1 MLEGV
6 SVILMIF
13 FFVIIKLGYGQS
25 NMFFIL
31 KKYYKKKVVDTCMRL
46 LCAFLAARESPS
58 DGGTLASAMVLEA
71 PRNPFPRGM
80 TRLVVTV
87 IVCRQ
92 LLFLF
97 LFFFSVFSHL
107 NSVLTIKKN

>member
-1 MLEGV
+1 
-6 SVILMIF
+6 
-13 FFVIIKLGYGQS
+13 LGYGQS
-25 NMFFIL
+25 NIFFIL
-31 KKYYKKKVVDTCMRL
+31 KKYYKKQVVDTCMRL
-46 LCAFLAARESPS
+46 LCAFLTAREPLS

-87 IVCRQ
+87 MVCRR

-97 LFFFSVFSHL
+97 LFFFSVSSHL
-107 NSVLTIKKN
+107 NFVLTIKKS